1 MSDFAS
7 EREPFAVWQ
16 LQLESE
22 HFTNVRLAHRIDVT
36 AAFRQICDARLIV
49 SALAV
54 PDGVEANIPSFFGSA
69 VAHR

>member
-22 HFTNVRLAHRIDVT
+22 HFTNVRFAHRVDVT
-36 AAFRQICDARLIV
+36 PAFRQICDAGLIV
-49 SALAV
+49 SALTV